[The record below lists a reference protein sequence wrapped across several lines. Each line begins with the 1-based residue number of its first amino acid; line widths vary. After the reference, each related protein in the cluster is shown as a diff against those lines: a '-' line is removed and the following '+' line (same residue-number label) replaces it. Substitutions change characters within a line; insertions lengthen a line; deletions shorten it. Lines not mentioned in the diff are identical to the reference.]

1 MWLVAGLGNPGTRYY
16 KTWHNM
22 GFLAI
27 DLLAEKTGITIGKSK
42 FDGEYGKGRIAGQ
55 DVILLKPFTYMNNSG
70 ISVAA
75 CAKFFKIEPKN
86 IIVVYDDIDIARG
99 KIRVRTKGSAGT
111 HNGMRS
117 IIEHLGTNEFPRVR
131 IGTGPVPENWDLV
144 DYVLSNVPE
153 EQRMEVFD
161 SFGTACDAVTD
172 IISGKYDS

>member
-1 MWLVAGLGNPGTRYY
+1 MWLIAGLGNPGLKYY

-42 FDGEYGKGRIAGQ
+42 FDGEYGKGKIEGE

-75 CAKFFKIEPKN
+75 AAKFFKVPADH
-86 IIVVYDDIDIARG
+86 IIIMYDDIDIAKG

-117 IIEHLGTNEFPRVR
+117 VIEHLGTTEFPRVR
-131 IGTGPVPENWDLV
+131 IGTGPVPEHWDLIE
-144 DYVLSNVPE
+144 YVLSNVPE
-153 EQRMEVFD
+153 NERQMVFD
-161 SFGTACDAVTD
+161 SFETACDAATD
-172 IISGKYDS
+172 LIKGKYD

>member
-1 MWLVAGLGNPGTRYY
+1 MWLIVGLGNPGLKYY
-16 KTWHNM
+16 KNWHNM

-42 FDGEYGKGRIAGQ
+42 FDGEYGKGKIEGE

-75 CAKFFKIEPKN
+75 AAKFFKVQPSN
-86 IIVVYDDIDIARG
+86 IIVVYDDIDIAKG
-99 KIRVRTKGSAGT
+99 KIRVRNKGSAGT
-111 HNGMRS
+111 HNGMKS

-131 IGTGPVPENWDLV
+131 IGTGPVPEHWDLV

-153 EQRMEVFD
+153 NEREMIFE
-161 SFGTACDAVTD
+161 SFGLACDAVRD
-172 IISGKYDS
+172 YIKGKYE

>member
-1 MWLVAGLGNPGTRYY
+1 MWLIVGLGNPGLKYY

-42 FDGEYGKGRIAGQ
+42 FDGEYGKGKIEGE

-75 CAKFFKIEPKN
+75 AAKFFKVQPSHILV
-86 IIVVYDDIDIARG
+86 IYDDIDIARG

-111 HNGMRS
+111 HNGMKS

-131 IGTGPVPENWDLV
+131 IGTGPVPEHWDLV

-153 EQRMEVFD
+153 GERKAVFD
-161 SFGTACDAVTD
+161 SFELACDAVKD
-172 IISGKYDS
+172 YIKGKYE